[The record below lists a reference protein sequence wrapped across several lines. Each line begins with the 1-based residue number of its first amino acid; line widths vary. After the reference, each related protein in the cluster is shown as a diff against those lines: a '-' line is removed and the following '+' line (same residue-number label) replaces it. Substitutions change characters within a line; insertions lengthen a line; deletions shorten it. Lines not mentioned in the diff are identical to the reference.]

1 MKSALNWSNSLRSF
15 APVCGFSLVTL
26 VYFLYFSAFSSF
38 RTNGVTLS
46 TAVLPVEARQEA
58 QFNPTSWPVKT
69 RFRTVESNFNISTV
83 GKCFKEILIKSRSF
97 WSFWTWDLLIWSS
110 AFSKP
115 VLITLR
121 LQFGGFGFLSTA
133 FILNLRSSDLK
144 QCIQYGSFASVLKF
158 SFAALVFCLSLETK

>member
-15 APVCGFSLVTL
+15 APVLGFSLVTL

-58 QFNPTSWPVKT
+58 QFNPTSCPVKT
-69 RFRTVESNFNISTV
+69 RFWTVESNFNISTV

-121 LQFGGFGFLSTA
+121 LQFGASTFVLLLLRCKA
-133 FILNLRSSDLK
+133 LGTLKKNSLQILHLTE
-144 QCIQYGSFASVLKF
+144 VLK
-158 SFAALVFCLSLETK
+158 